1 MRQLKYDESTR
12 KTPSE
17 CISGKKKNVLIKWQ
31 SLFSI
36 VRTESFI
43 HIFPLV
49 ILVDG
54 AVDVDY
60 YQIVVENYLS
70 MRLE

>member
-1 MRQLKYDESTR
+1 MGSFNDTTTTVNLL
-12 KTPSE
+12 
-17 CISGKKKNVLIKWQ
+17 LIKWQ

>member
-1 MRQLKYDESTR
+1 MEFFVK
-12 KTPSE
+12 KTFL
-17 CISGKKKNVLIKWQ
+17 LIKWQ